1 MEDETQL
8 TGPENPYRFGFHSNR
23 PEFILRVMTVLCV
36 AITFTSCS
44 NNEKTHATGPPGSA
58 PAISSLYNGNGWLS
72 WDKAARLA
80 YMNGFLTGVLDG
92 QSAGCTIITNAI
104 EASPQAATLD
114 RAFLEHQRQ
123 DCEPESLRRFT
134 KPPEFYE
141 DVLTRFYTRY
151 PEDRDIPYP
160 SVLSELAD
168 STDVEKTPVGLH
180 ERVRH
185 FH

>member
-1 MEDETQL
+1 V
-8 TGPENPYRFGFHSNR
+8 NAYRIGFLSKR
-23 PEFILRVMTVLCV
+23 SEFTLRVITVLCL
-36 AITFTSCS
+36 AITLTSCS
-44 NNEKTHATGPPGSA
+44 NNQETHVTAPSGSA
-58 PAISSLYNGNGWLS
+58 PVISSLYDGNGWLS

-80 YMNGFLTGVLDG
+80 YMNGFLTGVVEG
-92 QSAGCTIITNAI
+92 QSAGCTIITNAL

-114 RAFLEHQRQ
+114 HAFLEHQRQ

-160 SVLSELAD
+160 SLMSELAD
-168 STDVEKTPVGLH
+168 STDVEKTPAGIH
-180 ERVRH
+180 KRVRH
-185 FH
+185 SP